1 MSRASSLYRLQ
12 QLDIELMN
20 SHERIKEIQQILEDD
35 EAIVGLREIL
45 EISEIQ
51 LKEARTTHSTARYDV
66 DTQRAKIEQTEK
78 TLYGGLVRNPKE
90 LQERQQEAE
99 SLKRYLVTLEDR
111 LLEAMIHLDE
121 MQEQRDIADQALTR
135 ALENQTHQH
144 SNLKQELES
153 LLTKIERLDAERE
166 AAVASVVQ
174 EDLELYEDIRKRLG
188 GRAIVL
194 VQEGSCSACG
204 LILAHSVQ
212 QTIRS
217 GSDLIRCGQCGR
229 ILYAG

>member
-12 QLDIELMN
+12 QLDFELMN

-35 EAIVGLREIL
+35 KAIVRLREIL
-45 EISEIQ
+45 ETSEIQ
-51 LKEARTTHSTARYDV
+51 LKDTRTIHSAARHDV
-66 DTQRAKIEQTEK
+66 DSQRAKIEQTEK

-99 SLKRYLVTLEDR
+99 SLKRYLVALEDR

-121 MQEQRDIADQALTR
+121 MQEQRDTADEALTR
-135 ALENQTHQH
+135 ALEIQVHQH
-144 SNLKQELES
+144 RDLKQELED
-153 LLTKIERLDAERE
+153 LLAKIERLDAERE
-166 AAVASVVQ
+166 AALASVVQ
-174 EDLELYEDIRKRLG
+174 EDQELYEDIRKRLG

-204 LILAHSVQ
+204 MVVAHSVQ
-212 QTIRS
+212 QSIRS